1 MTRAEREPRDGPSV
15 TRTALRRFVALSL
28 VTLLGLTVGAVVVGH
43 RIAEDW
49 AIDDAR
55 LRDATVASAVAGP
68 LVDDRVRAGEPVA
81 LARLDSILRDTMAH
95 GSIEHVKLWTE
106 EGLVLWSDEEA
117 VRGRRFELED
127 KVRALFRTQGVTA
140 EVSTLDKAENTAER
154 DEGELLEAYAGVIDG
169 SGRPLVVEVSL
180 STAQMRAEQRTILV
194 ALLSLA
200 AGVLIAYQLAILPLA
215 VGLARRVERGQ
226 ERHAQ
231 LLRRSLLAT
240 HRERLRIAHDLHDG
254 VVQDLAGLAYA
265 MPLVAEQLPSTPE
278 ASLARQTVADA
289 SVMLAHDVE
298 ALRSL
303 LVDIHPPDLEGSG
316 LAAAVREL
324 AARVELSGTTVHL
337 DVPESPDWSLGT
349 SRLVYRTIQEGLRNV
364 VTHSG
369 ASRVAVHVRRQGAD
383 VHVEVSDD
391 GRGVDEG
398 AEPQP
403 GHLGLQLLREN
414 LEDFGGGLTLR
425 TADAGGTTLA
435 AVIPADVVDG

>member
-1 MTRAEREPRDGPSV
+1 VTRAEREPRDGPSV
-15 TRTALRRFVALSL
+15 TRTALRRFVALSV
-28 VTLLGLTVGAVVVGH
+28 VTLLGLTVGAVVVGN

-117 VRGRRFELED
+117 VSGRRFELQD

-140 EVSTLDKAENTAER
+140 EVSSLDKAENTAER

-215 VGLARRVERGQ
+215 VGLARRVEHGQ

-254 VVQDLAGLAYA
+254 VVQDLAGLTYA
-265 MPLVAEQLPSTPE
+265 MPLVAEQLPPTPE

-324 AARVELSGTTVHL
+324 GPRVELSGTTVHL

-349 SRLVYRTIQEGLRNV
+349 SRLVYRTVQEGLRNV

-369 ASRVAVHVRRQGAD
+369 ASRADVHVRRQGAD

-398 AEPQP
+398 SEPQP

-425 TADAGGTTLA
+425 TADAGGTTLT
-435 AVIPADVVDG
+435 AVIPADVLDG

>member
-1 MTRAEREPRDGPSV
+1 M
-15 TRTALRRFVALSL
+15 
-28 VTLLGLTVGAVVVGH
+28 
-43 RIAEDW
+43 
-49 AIDDAR
+49 
-55 LRDATVASAVAGP
+55 
-68 LVDDRVRAGEPVA
+68 
-81 LARLDSILRDTMAH
+81 
-95 GSIEHVKLWTE
+95 KLWTE

-117 VRGRRFELED
+117 VRGRRFQLED

-200 AGVLIAYQLAILPLA
+200 AGVLVAYQLAILPLA

-231 LLRRSLLAT
+231 LLRRSLLAI

-254 VVQDLAGLAYA
+254 VVQDLAGLTYA

-349 SRLVYRTIQEGLRNV
+349 SRLVYRT
-364 VTHSG
+364 
-369 ASRVAVHVRRQGAD
+369 SRKGCATSSPTRAPPEPTSTCAD
-383 VHVEVSDD
+383 
-391 GRGVDEG
+391 R
-398 AEPQP
+398 EPTSTS
-403 GHLGLQLLREN
+403 R
-414 LEDFGGGLTLR
+414 
-425 TADAGGTTLA
+425 
-435 AVIPADVVDG
+435 

>member
-1 MTRAEREPRDGPSV
+1 
-15 TRTALRRFVALSL
+15 
-28 VTLLGLTVGAVVVGH
+28 
-43 RIAEDW
+43 
-49 AIDDAR
+49 
-55 LRDATVASAVAGP
+55 
-68 LVDDRVRAGEPVA
+68 
-81 LARLDSILRDTMAH
+81 
-95 GSIEHVKLWTE
+95 
-106 EGLVLWSDEEA
+106 
-117 VRGRRFELED
+117 
-127 KVRALFRTQGVTA
+127 
-140 EVSTLDKAENTAER
+140 
-154 DEGELLEAYAGVIDG
+154 
-169 SGRPLVVEVSL
+169 
-180 STAQMRAEQRTILV
+180 MRAEQRTILV

-200 AGVLIAYQLAILPLA
+200 AGVLVVYQLAILPLA
-215 VGLARRVERGQ
+215 VGLARRVESGQ

-254 VVQDLAGLAYA
+254 VVQDLAGLTYA
-265 MPLVAEQLPSTPE
+265 MPLVAEQLPDTPE

-298 ALRSL
+298 ALRSM

-324 AARVELSGTTVHL
+324 GPRVESSGATVDL

-425 TADAGGTTLA
+425 TTDAGGTSLA
-435 AVIPADVVDG
+435 AVIPADIIDG

>member
-1 MTRAEREPRDGPSV
+1 VTRAEREPRDGPSV
-15 TRTALRRFVALSL
+15 TRTALRRFVALSV

-68 LVDDRVRAGEPVA
+68 LVDDRIRAGEPVA

-106 EGLVLWSDEEA
+106 EGRVLWSDEEE

-254 VVQDLAGLAYA
+254 LVQDLAGLAYA
-265 MPLVAEQLPSTPE
+265 MPLVAKQLPSTPE

-289 SVMLAHDVE
+289 SEMLAHDVE
-298 ALRSL
+298 FLRSL

-337 DVPESPDWSLGT
+337 DVPESPEWSSGT
-349 SRLVYRTIQEGLRNV
+349 SRLVYRTLQEGLRNV

-369 ASRVAVHVRRQGAD
+369 ASRVAVHVRRQGTA

-391 GRGVDEG
+391 GRGVDER

-403 GHLGLQLLREN
+403 GHLGLQLLREK

-425 TADAGGTTLA
+425 AADAGGTTLA
-435 AVIPADVVDG
+435 AEIPVDVVDG

>member
-1 MTRAEREPRDGPSV
+1 VTRAEREPRDGPSV
-15 TRTALRRFVALSL
+15 TRTALRRFVALSV
-28 VTLLGLTVGAVVVGH
+28 VTLLGLTVGAVVVGN

-68 LVDDRVRAGEPVA
+68 LVDDRVRAAEPVA

-215 VGLARRVERGQ
+215 VGLARRVEHGQ

-254 VVQDLAGLAYA
+254 VVQDLAGLTYA

-324 AARVELSGTTVHL
+324 GPRVELSGTTVHL

-349 SRLVYRTIQEGLRNV
+349 SRLVYRTVQEGLRNV

-369 ASRVAVHVRRQGAD
+369 ASRADVHVRRQGAD

-391 GRGVDEG
+391 GRGVAEG
-398 AEPQP
+398 SEPPP

-425 TADAGGTTLA
+425 TSDTGGTTLT

>member
-1 MTRAEREPRDGPSV
+1 MTRAEREPRNGPSV
-15 TRTALRRFVALSL
+15 TRTALRRFVALSV
-28 VTLLGLTVGAVVVGH
+28 VTLLGLTVGAVVVGN

-49 AIDDAR
+49 AIEDAR
-55 LRDATVASAVAGP
+55 LRDATVAGAVAGP
-68 LVDDRVRAGEPVA
+68 LVDERVRAGEPEA
-81 LARLDSILRDTMAH
+81 LARLDGIMRDAMAAGAIQH
-95 GSIEHVKLWTE
+95 MKLWTE
-106 EGLVLWSDEEA
+106 EGLVLWSDEDA
-117 VRGRRFELED
+117 VRGRRFELAD
-127 KVRALFRTQGVTA
+127 DVRALFRTGGVTA
-140 EVSTLDKAENTAER
+140 EVSTLDKADNVAER
-154 DEGELLEAYAGVIDG
+154 GEGELLEAYAGVVDA
-169 SGRPLVVEVSL
+169 SGRPLVVEVYL
-180 STAQMRAEQRTILV
+180 STASMRAEQRTILV

-200 AGVLIAYQLAILPLA
+200 AGVLVVYQLAILPLA
-215 VGLARRVERGQ
+215 VGLARRVESGQ
-226 ERHAQ
+226 ERHTQ

-254 VVQDLAGLAYA
+254 VVQDLAGLTYA
-265 MPLVAEQLPSTPE
+265 MPLVAEQLPDTPE

-298 ALRSL
+298 ALRSM

-324 AARVELSGTTVHL
+324 GPRVESSGATVDL

-425 TADAGGTTLA
+425 TTDAGGTSLA
-435 AVIPADVVDG
+435 AVIPADIIDG